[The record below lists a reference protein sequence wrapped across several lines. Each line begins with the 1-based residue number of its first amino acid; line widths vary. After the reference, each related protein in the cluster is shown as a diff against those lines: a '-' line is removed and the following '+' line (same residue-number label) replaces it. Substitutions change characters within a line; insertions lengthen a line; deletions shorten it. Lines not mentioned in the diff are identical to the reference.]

1 MSAFVVQ
8 GGRPLKGKIRPT
20 GNKNAALPMVC
31 AALLTDETVVIENVP
46 AIRDVI
52 TLLELIDALGA
63 SVEWDGT
70 NTVRITGAGATRTE
84 LPRELAERIRGS
96 ILLAGPM
103 LARHGRV
110 LLPPP
115 GGDVIGRRRIDTHIL
130 ALTALVTWSLAAGG
144 TLEDRPRY
152 QKVLCF
158 DPFPFPNPDP
168 ETRSLIRDRAER
180 IEQHRTEAMERDD
193 TVTITGMYNV
203 VEALRAGRELT
214 AREQAIHRVAAC
226 GTLRDLHDELDALVA
241 RSYGWKWP
249 LDRDEIL
256 ARLVALHATRVA
268 EEAAGVVG
276 WLRPDFQL
284 PRFWTET
291 EPAELELRDDEEA
304 EPVTRSIPWPSSTI
318 EQIAALQALLANGAC
333 SVQEAARHFTGARRD
348 IVARH
353 LETLS
358 IMGELRLGPDGTYH
372 AVSAAP

>member
-110 LLPPP
+110 RLPPP

-193 TVTITGMYNV
+193 T
-203 VEALRAGRELT
+203 
-214 AREQAIHRVAAC
+214 
-226 GTLRDLHDELDALVA
+226 
-241 RSYGWKWP
+241 
-249 LDRDEIL
+249 
-256 ARLVALHATRVA
+256 
-268 EEAAGVVG
+268 
-276 WLRPDFQL
+276 
-284 PRFWTET
+284 
-291 EPAELELRDDEEA
+291 
-304 EPVTRSIPWPSSTI
+304 
-318 EQIAALQALLANGAC
+318 
-333 SVQEAARHFTGARRD
+333 
-348 IVARH
+348 
-353 LETLS
+353 
-358 IMGELRLGPDGTYH
+358 
-372 AVSAAP
+372 